1 MHSAFLR
8 HKRRQC
14 EAESLIRELRKCGL
28 SGKSKAAAENVPGL
42 GVDVRTVLQELL
54 DNEAVYIHRKTYL
67 LRQPFFISHDYP
79 FLHTRVK
86 DLVGSITRL
95 QNSVLIG
102 GMLPKHSADHARPP
116 RLEGFYSATG

>member
-1 MHSAFLR
+1 MAC
-8 HKRRQC
+8 Q
-14 EAESLIRELRKCGL
+14 
-28 SGKSKAAAENVPGL
+28 ENQRLLLKNAVPGL

-54 DNEAVYIHRKTYL
+54 DNEAVYIHRKTDL

-95 QNSVLIG
+95 QKLVGRFLSTLQTMVGHPGWKAFIPLQAN
-102 GMLPKHSADHARPP
+102 
-116 RLEGFYSATG
+116 ET